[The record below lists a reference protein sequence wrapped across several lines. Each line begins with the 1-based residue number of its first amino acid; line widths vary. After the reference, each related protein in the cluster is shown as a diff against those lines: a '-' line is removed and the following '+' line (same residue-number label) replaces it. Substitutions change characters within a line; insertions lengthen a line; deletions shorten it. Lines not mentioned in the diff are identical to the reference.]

1 MQRVKKFIL
10 KELRGS
16 GAIGRLAR
24 FFYRLISGAYFI
36 SLYYF
41 FRKRRNIRG
50 LRLHGVETLG
60 SITAFCEKANIRP
73 ILSCGTLLSYQNDK
87 GFSANSKDIDLCFLA
102 DDLKNPDLLIHH
114 MEGNGYVLR
123 VNAKLE
129 GSLKKLGKHTFLQFY
144 HPKRHVSVDI
154 GFMHKY
160 EDRLLYI
167 EDRSCDYMY
176 REFLRGKN
184 ERVEPYLGY
193 CRIYRKEDFAELHR
207 TTFEGCNVWLP
218 RDPMVVLSISYG
230 SGVMAGRKNIFSH
243 LLLIREGTKDGA
255 FEFIDPKNFAEVSI
269 N

>member
-10 KELRGS
+10 KKLRGS
-16 GAIGRLAR
+16 GAIGRSAR

-41 FRKRRNIRG
+41 FRKLRNIRG

-87 GFSANSKDIDLCFLA
+87 GFSAYSKDIDLCFLA
-102 DDLKNPDLLIHH
+102 DDFKNPDPLIHH
-114 MEGNGYVLR
+114 MERDGYVLR

-129 GSLKKLGKHTFLQFY
+129 GPLKKLGKHTFLQFY

-154 GFMHKY
+154 GFIHEH
-160 EDRLLYI
+160 EDHLLYI

-176 REFLRGKN
+176 RDYLRDKK
-184 ERVEPYLGY
+184 EQVEPYLGY
-193 CRIYRKEDFAELHR
+193 CRRYRKEDFSELHR
-207 TTFEGCNVWLP
+207 ATFEGCTVWLP
-218 RDPMVVLSISYG
+218 RDPTAVLSISYG
-230 SGVMAGRKNIFSH
+230 AEVMAGRKNIFSH
-243 LLLIREGTKDGA
+243 VLLIREGTNDGA
-255 FEFIDPKNFAEVSI
+255 FEFIAPQ
-269 N
+269 